1 MVELLIASQVIWIR
15 IPLLAPFYEVVFSNN
30 KLALEA
36 TGVGS
41 NPTASKWEF
50 SVTAAQYKKTTCL
63 FAGEAKW
70 PGIGLQNQDLRVRIS
85 PLAPIHYHGR

>member
-1 MVELLIASQVIWIR
+1 M
-15 IPLLAPFYEVVFSNN
+15 PAPFLGCFQQTK

-41 NPTASKWEF
+41 NPTASFGEF

-85 PLAPIHYHGR
+85 PLAPFWEMF